1 MKDYEVLEINKKS
14 FFKTT
19 IYFMIIP
26 TLLLFIVGLG
36 MVVIGLIINETFMVV
51 MGIPYLIMPVI
62 LILIYGLVGML
73 VALVYNKLAKR
84 FGGLELKIVEKNP
97 PVEANYLP

>member
-1 MKDYEVLEINKKS
+1 
-14 FFKTT
+14 
-19 IYFMIIP
+19 MIIP

-36 MVVIGLIINETFMVV
+36 MVVVGLIIKETFIVF

-84 FGGLELKIVEKNP
+84 FGGLELKIVEKDP